1 MKNTIKSKARYY
13 TCLGL
18 ICDEVLYRIEA
29 CEKDIERIREHGDE
43 DDGGYWAGQIEDA
56 TEDKSHYETI
66 LSKLEKL

>member
-1 MKNTIKSKARYY
+1 MENTIKSKARYY
-13 TCLGL
+13 NCLGL

-29 CEKDIERIREHGDE
+29 CEREIERLKEHGDE
-43 DDGGYWAGQIEDA
+43 DGGYWEGQLKLA